1 MILSLATAG
10 EVQLVL
16 DGNRVPAGYTRQ
28 VVMSYDHDVDDS
40 LDNYAIGA
48 RMVTVTGTVKL
59 VALDAAA

>member
-16 DGNRVPAGYTRQ
+16 DGNRAKAGYTKQ
-28 VVMSYDHDVDDS
+28 TFLSYDHDVDDS

-48 RMVTVTGTVKL
+48 RMVTVTGRVKL
-59 VALDAAA
+59 VPIDIAA